1 MCFSI
6 QDVLS
11 PEECKWIIKK
21 TDDYFESEKKDD
33 NYFLSVITQD
43 EELNT
48 FLYERMTPYLP
59 AVFNNKSPVGLYKD
73 LRFLRYS
80 PEKRSNLAPHFDG
93 MAIRDDKARSYIT
106 LHFYLNTV
114 EEGGCTRFFDSKL
127 GIQGKKS
134 SEYVD
139 YRPV

>member
-1 MCFSI
+1 M
-6 QDVLS
+6 
-11 PEECKWIIKK
+11 
-21 TDDYFESEKKDD
+21 
-33 NYFLSVITQD
+33 SVITQD

-48 FLYERMTPYLP
+48 FLYNRMTPHLP
-59 AVFNNKSPVGLYKD
+59 PVFNNKTPVGLYKD
-73 LRFLRYS
+73 LRFLRYN

-93 MAIRDDKARSYIT
+93 MAIREDKARSYIT

-134 SEYVD
+134 KEFVDFHPVQGSVLVFQQDMYHAGTEVTKGSEKYTLRASLL
-139 YRPV
+139 YN